1 MNYIIL
7 DLEWDNA
14 YCHKKNGFANQI
26 IQIGAVKLNSSF
38 EAIDRFEMIVKS
50 STAKKLTRRFTEL
63 TGITTDAMRSGV
75 SFSEA
80 VDKYNEWVGDD
91 TVSITWSNSDLYVI
105 VENAR
110 LFSDGKMLKF
120 QRYVDL
126 QKYVQS
132 QMKRE
137 EAESKNQI
145 SLSDA
150 AEHFGISVEQFD
162 LHTAVDD
169 SLVTAALLKKTYIKN
184 EFEQHIKDAENP
196 EFFERLAFKNY
207 YISNLNSRFVDKAHL
222 DFCCDVC
229 GKKAVQQKKW
239 SYRNHWFTTEFLCE
253 NCNEKFI
260 GRIMF
265 KKTYSSVKVSKKIL
279 RKPKVESNEVPV

>member
-1 MNYIIL
+1 MNYVIL

-38 EAIDRFEMIVKS
+38 KVIDRFEVLVKS
-50 STAKKLTRRFTEL
+50 STSKKLTKRFTEL
-63 TGITTDAMRSGV
+63 TGITTDAMRTGV
-75 SFSEA
+75 PFSAA
-80 VDKYNEWVGDD
+80 VDMYNEWIGDD

-110 LFSDGKMLKF
+110 LFSEGKMLKF

-137 EAESKNQI
+137 GPESKNQI

-169 SLVTAALLKKTYIKN
+169 SLVTAALLKKTYKAT

-207 YISNLNSRFVDKAHL
+207 YISNLASKYVDPAQL
-222 DFCCDVC
+222 EFCCDKC
-229 GKKAVQQKKW
+229 GKAAVRQKKW
-239 SYRNHWFTTEFLCE
+239 SYRNHWFTTEFFCE
-253 NCNEKFI
+253 SCNEKFI
-260 GRIMF
+260 GRIML
-265 KKTYSSVKVSKKIL
+265 KKTYSSVKVTKRIL
-279 RKPKVESNEVPV
+279 RKPKVAPNEVSV

>member
-229 GKKAVQQKKW
+229 GNKAVQQKKW

-253 NCNEKFI
+253 NCSEKFI